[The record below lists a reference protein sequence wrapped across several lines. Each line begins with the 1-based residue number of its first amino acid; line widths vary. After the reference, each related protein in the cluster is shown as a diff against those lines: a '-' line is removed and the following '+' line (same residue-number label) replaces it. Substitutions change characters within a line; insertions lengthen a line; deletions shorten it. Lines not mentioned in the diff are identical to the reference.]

1 MQVKF
6 AASKK
11 NQWDEFLDTCVFAY
25 NTSQHESTCFT
36 PFELMFGR
44 KATLPIDIKMRKKA
58 VDDCLKKI
66 LDVGELSPSEVE
78 QMAAERLQRLEAKA
92 NIKIAQQKQKE
103 LYDRKHANPKVYQV
117 GSKVLKKDFARK
129 NRKGGKMDAKYVGP
143 FIITKS
149 LGKGLYALQLVKNR
163 DHVIDRVNGVHLK
176 PYLTPPPSPSC
187 ERPHDLTIPP
197 DPDHSL
203 NTTILPDQGL
213 SLDSDYSARPGPLS
227 EHNNSARPGPLSG
240 L

>member
-1 MQVKF
+1 MLVKF

-25 NTSQHESTCFT
+25 NTSRHESTCFT

-44 KATLPIDIKMRKKA
+44 KATLPIDIEMRKNA

-66 LDVGELSPSEVE
+66 LDVGELSTSEVE
-78 QMAAERLQRLEAKA
+78 QMAAELQRLNEAKA

-129 NRKGGKMDAKYVGP
+129 QEKREEKLMPNMR
-143 FIITKS
+143 
-149 LGKGLYALQLVKNR
+149 GLLSSQKALVKACM
-163 DHVIDRVNGVHLK
+163 HFSWLK
-176 PYLTPPPSPSC
+176 I
-187 ERPHDLTIPP
+187 EII
-197 DPDHSL
+197 SL
-203 NTTILPDQGL
+203 I
-213 SLDSDYSARPGPLS
+213 
-227 EHNNSARPGPLSG
+227 E
-240 L
+240 